1 MQTARDAPK
10 EVLSILDSISYQ
22 SDRLTN
28 IRSSDMT
35 EILITKLLNILSAIV
50 NFYSVCLGVLRK
62 DVMGKADNLNLN
74 FLTCN
79 SEYNQ
84 NSFRRR
90 KSKVSRS
97 SICAESGHK
106 GVR

>member
-35 EILITKLLNILSAIV
+35 EILLEKSLDMLSAIL

-62 DVMGKADNLNLN
+62 GKANKLN
-74 FLTCN
+74 FLTCD
-79 SEYNQ
+79 SEHNQ
-84 NSFRRR
+84 NSFRRKR
-90 KSKVSRS
+90 VSRS

>member
-1 MQTARDAPK
+1 
-10 EVLSILDSISYQ
+10 LDSISYQ

-28 IRSSDMT
+28 IRNSDMT
-35 EILITKLLNILSAIV
+35 ESLIEKSLDMLSAIV

-62 DVMGKADNLNLN
+62 DVIGKANSLN
-74 FLTCN
+74 FLTCD
-79 SEYNQ
+79 SEHDH

-90 KSKVSRS
+90 KSRVSRG